1 MREAVQ
7 KCGHEL
13 RNALNGLMVNLEV
26 VRSLLSGTG
35 GETLLTASF
44 LNQAMEQAEVSVRL
58 AEATLTL
65 LDVVVGAVDEAGAFR
80 CEASAENEVRLAAS
94 TADAERAVGR
104 LEVLTG
110 AAGVRAEAADS
121 AVILTIR
128 AVARADTN

>member
-1 MREAVQ
+1 
-7 KCGHEL
+7 
-13 RNALNGLMVNLEV
+13 MVNLEV

-110 AAGVRAEAADS
+110 AAGVRAEAVDS

-128 AVARADTN
+128 ALARADTN